1 MVETLNPLNPNY
13 TQGLDQ
19 ITQGLVG
26 VARSAQASMALLLA
40 GGFITGQTF
49 IVAGGMQHVRG
60 PLQRSGPLLP
70 LVAPA
75 ANTVMMAPRAGATAA
90 IVAIHAAATVA
101 HLIPTAAI
109 VVVAILLVTT
119 VS

>member
-26 VARSAQASMALLLA
+26 VARSAQAAMALLLA

-49 IVAGGMQHVRG
+49 IVAGGM
-60 PLQRSGPLLP
+60 
-70 LVAPA
+70 
-75 ANTVMMAPRAGATAA
+75 
-90 IVAIHAAATVA
+90 
-101 HLIPTAAI
+101 
-109 VVVAILLVTT
+109 
-119 VS
+119 

>member
-1 MVETLNPLNPNY
+1 
-13 TQGLDQ
+13 
-19 ITQGLVG
+19 
-26 VARSAQASMALLLA
+26 
-40 GGFITGQTF
+40 
-49 IVAGGMQHVRG
+49 
-60 PLQRSGPLLP
+60 
-70 LVAPA
+70 
-75 ANTVMMAPRAGATAA
+75 MMAPRAGATAA